1 MQENQPQ
8 QKNLSILPQEKGG
21 ETMQK
26 YIRDEKSGIEYE
38 LIGDYYYPCLKIEE
52 IPSLSKYGRLRL
64 KFLKEYK
71 KNLYFELLLSRK
83 LNEHLIEIDT
93 QARNMMEYL
102 TKEMAKN
109 QGISEKLKAK
119 DMMRWIR
126 MMNNI
131 QACVDE
137 IILNDIIYS

>member
-1 MQENQPQ
+1 M
-8 QKNLSILPQEKGG
+8 
-21 ETMQK
+21 
-26 YIRDEKSGIEYE
+26 
-38 LIGDYYYPCLKIEE
+38 
-52 IPSLSKYGRLRL
+52 
-64 KFLKEYK
+64 KEYK

-93 QARNMMEYL
+93 QAWNMVDFL
-102 TKEMAKN
+102 TKKMAKK
-109 QGISEKLKAK
+109 QGITEKLKAK

-131 QACVDE
+131 LACVDE

>member
-1 MQENQPQ
+1 
-8 QKNLSILPQEKGG
+8 
-21 ETMQK
+21 MQK